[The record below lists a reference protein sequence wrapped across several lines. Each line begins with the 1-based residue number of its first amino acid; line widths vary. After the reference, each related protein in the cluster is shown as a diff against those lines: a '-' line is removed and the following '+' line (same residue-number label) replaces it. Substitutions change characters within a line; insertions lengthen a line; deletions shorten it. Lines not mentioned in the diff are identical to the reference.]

1 MGGGVNLNAYQ
12 NVLVSFSKFFDEEV
26 ALRGE
31 VHNHWNFNFAIGVN
45 RSGLRSFKKQFPTS
59 L

>member
-1 MGGGVNLNAYQ
+1 MAKVGTPIE
-12 NVLVSFSKFFDEEV
+12 DREV

-45 RSGLRSFKKQFPTS
+45 RSGLRIYKKRFPTS